1 MQYEASVFKLTRRTH
16 LLGLL
21 VGAIAGGLVVWKYRD
36 VIGQYTKGNAG
47 SAREKVDG
55 ILGTVQRKSE
65 TLLDRAKVQ
74 VSSRLENAREK
85 VRAGGRRQ
93 ENLPSDPYPPRSE
106 GA

>member
-1 MQYEASVFKLTRRTH
+1 V
-16 LLGLL
+16 LGLL

-36 VIGQYTKGNAG
+36 FIGEYMKGNAG

-55 ILGTVQRKSE
+55 ILGTVQQKSE

-74 VSSRLENAREK
+74 VSSQLENAREK
-85 VRAGGRRQ
+85 VRAGGRRR
-93 ENLPSDPYPPRSE
+93 EGLPSNPDAPRSE